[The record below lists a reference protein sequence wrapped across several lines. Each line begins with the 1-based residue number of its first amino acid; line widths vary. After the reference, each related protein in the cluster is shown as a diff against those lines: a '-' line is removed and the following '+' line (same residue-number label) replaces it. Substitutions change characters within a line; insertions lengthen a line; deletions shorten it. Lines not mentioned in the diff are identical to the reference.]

1 MCTGCLTGQCHPDLL
16 GKQGPGRRRRPRTP
30 PPRGKRRRGCAP
42 GSRRPT
48 PPRPSWRPPGG
59 SWRRRKGPRR
69 PSWALLGSRRRRRRR
84 PQRPRRPPREP
95 RTRAAPSATMRR
107 RARGTRSKSRR
118 ALAQQEGPFSPCV
131 LSYIRGERLPEPQ
144 ALAGHALRC
153 EALQRM
159 RAGPRPA
166 CHAMPSLA
174 VAEICRTCRAA
185 AWSCVLRAARE
196 RRCGTSDAQRSGC
209 KTSGFAATSCN
220 KDLPKAHSARP
231 RMH

>member
-16 GKQGPGRRRRPRTP
+16 GKQGPRRAQAAADAAAAREEAAGLRARLAAADAAAAELEAA
-30 PPRGKRRRGCAP
+30 RGQLA
-42 GSRRPT
+42 
-48 PPRPSWRPPGG
+48 
-59 SWRRRKGPRR
+59 
-69 PSWALLGSRRRRRRR
+69 AAQAAAAAELGAA
-84 PQRPRRPPREP
+84 REQAAAAHAAAAAAQAAA
-95 RTRAAPSATMRR
+95 RAAD
-107 RARGTRSKSRR
+107 ARGAERDDAAARERDALQEQAR
-118 ALAQQEGPFSPCV
+118 AAGGPLFTLR